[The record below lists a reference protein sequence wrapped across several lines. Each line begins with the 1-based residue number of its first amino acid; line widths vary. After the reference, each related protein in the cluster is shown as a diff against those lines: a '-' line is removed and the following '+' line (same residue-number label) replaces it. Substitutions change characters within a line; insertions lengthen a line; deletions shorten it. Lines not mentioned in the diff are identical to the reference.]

1 MNPVYSADGP
11 CARGEF
17 RGILKPMQT
26 TNPTWQRRNN
36 LAVLA
41 RAVWQNPG
49 LSRRDLDRRFQID
62 KSSISRL
69 VQVLIDLGL
78 VETAGRLEC
87 SASEG
92 LSAGGRPRVALRIRA
107 EFGQVWGLALWPDKA
122 RLTILNARGE
132 LLTARER
139 LFQAY
144 DGDWDRYLDQALSF
158 AAAAAESLNLPL
170 LGIGFGVPG
179 WVDPTTGRIVDS
191 AQFKLKDLSPLRGLS
206 ARLPLLWENDANCGA
221 WSCQDPGD
229 GLTDALYV
237 LGRYIDDSPL
247 GFESELAIGFG
258 LVIAGH
264 LHRGWRHKAGE
275 YRSALWKPGHGT
287 VFGVDDRTYSESREN
302 PEDFLAV
309 ARDLLRNLRF
319 ASELL
324 DPRTIFLGGDLKFR
338 SQDLKDAMAQIGWDA
353 PEALLQPLPS
363 ATDEVSL
370 GAAQLILDDLF
381 QLPSSHKHSLF
392 RGYGTG
398 QDDPLW
404 RGMGPAAIQEF
415 RLVGR

>member
-1 MNPVYSADGP
+1 
-11 CARGEF
+11 
-17 RGILKPMQT
+17 MQT

-49 LSRRDLDRRFQID
+49 LSRRDLDKRFQID

-78 VETAGRLEC
+78 VETAGRME
-87 SASEG
+87 STSEG
-92 LSAGGRPRVALRIRA
+92 LSAGGRPRVALRIRS

-139 LFQAY
+139 LFDAY
-144 DGDWDRYLDQALSF
+144 DGNWDQYLDRALSF
-158 AAAAAESLNLPL
+158 AAAAAQPLNLPL

-179 WVDPTTGRIVDS
+179 WVDHRAGRIVDS
-191 AQFKLKDLSPLRGLS
+191 NQFKLQNFSPLPGLNS
-206 ARLPLLWENDANCGA
+206 RLPLLWENDANCGA
-221 WSCQDPGD
+221 WSCQSPG
-229 GLTDALYV
+229 GLSDALYV
-237 LGRYIDDSPL
+237 LGRYIEDGPL
-247 GFESELAIGFG
+247 GMESELAVGFG

-264 LHRGWRHKAGE
+264 LHRGWRHRAGE
-275 YRSALWKPGHGT
+275 YRSALWNPGHGT
-287 VFGVDDRTYSESREN
+287 VFGVDDRTFSDSREKS
-302 PEDFLAV
+302 EDFQAV
-309 ARDLLRNLRF
+309 ASDLLRNLRF

-324 DPRTIFLGGDLKFR
+324 DPRTVFLGGDLKFR
-338 SQDLKDAMAQIGWDA
+338 SEDLREALGHIGWNP
-353 PEALLQPLPS
+353 PETLLRPLPS

-370 GAAQLILDDLF
+370 GAAQLILDELF
-381 QLPSSHKHSLF
+381 QLPSSHGHSLF

-404 RGMGPAAIQEF
+404 RGLAPNEVERF
-415 RLVGR
+415 KSS

>member
-1 MNPVYSADGP
+1 
-11 CARGEF
+11 
-17 RGILKPMQT
+17 MQT

-69 VQVLIDLGL
+69 MQVLIDLGL
-78 VETAGRLEC
+78 VETAGRMELPSGEG
-87 SASEG
+87 ASV
-92 LSAGGRPRVALRIRA
+92 GGRPRVALRVRA

-122 RLTILNARGE
+122 RLTILDARGQI
-132 LLTARER
+132 LTARER

-144 DGDWDRYLDQALSF
+144 DGDWNRYIDQALAF
-158 AAAAAESLNLPL
+158 AATAAESLHLPL

-179 WVDPTTGRIVDS
+179 WVDHHAGRVIDS
-191 AQFKLKDLSPLRGLS
+191 VQFQIRDLAPLPQLASRI
-206 ARLPLLWENDANCGA
+206 PLLWENDANCGA
-221 WSCQDPGD
+221 WSCQSPGD
-229 GLTDALYV
+229 GVTDALYV
-237 LGRYIDDSPL
+237 LGRYIDDGPL
-247 GFESELAIGFG
+247 GFDSELAVGFG
-258 LVIAGH
+258 LVIAGR

-275 YRSALWKPGHGT
+275 YRSALWKPGYRT
-287 VFGVDDRTYSESREN
+287 VFGVEDQAFGASQGS
-302 PEDFLAV
+302 PEDFQAV
-309 ARDLLRNLRF
+309 AGDLLRNLRF

-338 SQDLKDAMAQIGWDA
+338 SDDLREALNRIGWNA
-353 PEALLQPLPS
+353 PDALLQPLPS

-370 GAAQLILDDLF
+370 GAAQLVLDELF
-381 QLPSSHKHSLF
+381 QLPSSHQHSLF

-398 QDDPLW
+398 NNDPLW
-404 RGMGPAAIQEF
+404 RGLSPAEVQRF
-415 RLVGR
+415 RQDGR

>member
-1 MNPVYSADGP
+1 
-11 CARGEF
+11 
-17 RGILKPMQT
+17 MQT

-41 RAVWQNPG
+41 RAVWQSPG

-78 VETAGRLEC
+78 VETAGRLD
-87 SASEG
+87 SPTPEG

-144 DGDWDRYLDQALSF
+144 DGDWNRYLDQALSF
-158 AAAAAESLNLPL
+158 AAAAAEPLNMPL

-179 WVDPTTGRIVDS
+179 WVDQAAGRIIDS
-191 AQFKLKDLSPLRGLS
+191 AQFKLKDLAPLPELS
-206 ARLPLLWENDANCGA
+206 TRLPLVWENDANCGA
-221 WSCQDPGD
+221 WSCQSPGD
-229 GLTDALYV
+229 GLSDALYV
-237 LGRYIDDSPL
+237 LGRYIDDGPL
-247 GFESELAIGFG
+247 GFDSELAVGFG
-258 LVIAGH
+258 LVIAGR

-275 YRSALWKPGHGT
+275 YRSALWKPSHGT
-287 VFGVDDRTYSESREN
+287 VFGVDDKTYSDSREN
-302 PEDFLAV
+302 PNDFQAV
-309 ARDLLRNLRF
+309 AEDLLRNLRF

-338 SQDLKDAMAQIGWDA
+338 SEDLQEALKGIGWNA
-353 PEALLQPLPS
+353 PEALLRPLPS

-370 GAAQLILDDLF
+370 GAAQLVLDDLF
-381 QLPSSHKHSLF
+381 QLPSSHRHSLF
-392 RGYGTG
+392 QGYGTG
-398 QDDPLW
+398 QNDPLW
-404 RGMGPAAIQEF
+404 RGLTPGEVQRFRPA
-415 RLVGR
+415 GR

>member
-1 MNPVYSADGP
+1 
-11 CARGEF
+11 
-17 RGILKPMQT
+17 MQT
-26 TNPTWQRRNN
+26 TNPSWQRRNN

-41 RAVWQNPG
+41 RAVWQSPG

-69 VQVLIDLGL
+69 IQVLIDLGL
-78 VETAGRLEC
+78 VETAGRLDPP
-87 SASEG
+87 SPDG
-92 LSAGGRPRVALRIRA
+92 LSAGGRPRVALRVRA

-144 DGDWDRYLDQALSF
+144 DGDWDRYLDQALAF
-158 AAAAAESLNLPL
+158 AAAAAEPLSLPL

-179 WVDPTTGRIVDS
+179 WVDPTSGRIIDS
-191 AQFKLKDLSPLRGLS
+191 TQFGVKDHSPLPGLGD
-206 ARLPLLWENDANCGA
+206 RLPLLWENDANCGA
-221 WSCQDPGD
+221 WSCQSPGD
-229 GLTDALYV
+229 GLSDALYV
-237 LGRYIDDSPL
+237 LGRYIDDGPL
-247 GFESELAIGFG
+247 GFDSELAVGFG
-258 LVIAGH
+258 LVIAGR

-287 VFGVDDRTYSESREN
+287 VFGVDDRTFGDSRGN
-302 PEDFLAV
+302 PEDFQAV
-309 ARDLLRNLRF
+309 AGDLLRNLRF

-338 SQDLKDAMAQIGWDA
+338 SEDLREALVSIGWDA
-353 PEALLQPLPS
+353 PEALLRPLPS

-381 QLPSSHKHSLF
+381 QLPSSHRHSLF

-398 QDDPLW
+398 QDDPVW
-404 RGMGPAAIQEF
+404 RGLSAAEVQRF
-415 RLVGR
+415 RPTGR

>member
-1 MNPVYSADGP
+1 
-11 CARGEF
+11 
-17 RGILKPMQT
+17 MQT

-78 VETAGRLEC
+78 VETAGRLD
-87 SASEG
+87 SPSPEG

-144 DGDWDRYLDQALSF
+144 DGDWDRYLDQALAF
-158 AAAAAESLNLPL
+158 AATAAEPLNMPL

-179 WVDPTTGRIVDS
+179 WVDHAAGKVIDS
-191 AQFKLKDLSPLRGLS
+191 TQFKLKDLSPLPGLS
-206 ARLPLLWENDANCGA
+206 SRLPLLWENDANCGA
-221 WSCQDPGD
+221 WSCQSPGD
-229 GLTDALYV
+229 GLSDALYV
-237 LGRYIDDSPL
+237 LGRYIDDGPL
-247 GFESELAIGFG
+247 GFDSELAVGFG

-302 PEDFLAV
+302 PGDFQAV
-309 ARDLLRNLRF
+309 AEDLLRNLRF

-338 SQDLKDAMAQIGWDA
+338 SEDLREALKGIGWNA
-353 PEALLQPLPS
+353 PEALLRPLPS

-370 GAAQLILDDLF
+370 GAAQLVLDDLF
-381 QLPSSHKHSLF
+381 QLPSSHPRSLF
-392 RGYGTG
+392 QGYGTG
-398 QDDPLW
+398 QNDPLW
-404 RGMGPAAIQEF
+404 RGLSPDEVQRFRPA
-415 RLVGR
+415 GR